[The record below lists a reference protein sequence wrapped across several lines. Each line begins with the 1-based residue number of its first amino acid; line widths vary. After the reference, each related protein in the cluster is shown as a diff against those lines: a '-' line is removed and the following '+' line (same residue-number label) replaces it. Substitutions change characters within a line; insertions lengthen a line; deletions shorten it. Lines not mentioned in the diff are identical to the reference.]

1 MVNEDK
7 VKLMTKLATYEK
19 KEGKE
24 TLPIMQYY
32 QDDYIVYHV
41 MKTAISATIAY
52 VLILAAVC
60 VAKSQYLL
68 ENIHKMT
75 VGQIGGRVFIGYL
88 IMLAVYITAGLIF
101 YIKKY
106 ENARDSVKR
115 YLHWLKQLNSFYKEQ
130 EEEDDL

>member
-24 TLPIMQYY
+24 NLPVMQYY
-32 QDDYIVYHV
+32 REDYIVYHV

-52 VLILAAVC
+52 VLLVVAVC
-60 VAKSQYLL
+60 VARSQYLL
-68 ENIHKMT
+68 ENVHKMT
-75 VGQIGGRVFIGYL
+75 IEQIGGRVFIGY
-88 IMLAVYITAGLIF
+88 IVMLAVYITAGLIF
-101 YIKKY
+101 YIRKY
-106 ENARDSVKR
+106 ENARESVKR

-130 EEEDDL
+130 EEEDS

>member
-24 TLPIMQYY
+24 SLPVMQYY
-32 QDDYIVYHV
+32 REDYIVYHV

-52 VLILAAVC
+52 VLLVVAVC
-60 VAKSQYLL
+60 VARSQYLL
-68 ENIHKMT
+68 ENVHKMT
-75 VGQIGGRVFIGYL
+75 IEQIGGRVFIGY
-88 IMLAVYITAGLIF
+88 IVMLAVYITTGLIF
-101 YIKKY
+101 YIRKY
-106 ENARDSVKR
+106 ENARESVKR

-130 EEEDDL
+130 EEEDS

>member
-24 TLPIMQYY
+24 SLPVMQYY
-32 QDDYIVYHV
+32 REDYIVYHV

-52 VLILAAVC
+52 VLLEVAVC
-60 VAKSQYLL
+60 VARSQYLL
-68 ENIHKMT
+68 ENVHKMT
-75 VGQIGGRVFIGYL
+75 IEQIGGRVFIGY
-88 IMLAVYITAGLIF
+88 IVMLAVYITAGLIF
-101 YIKKY
+101 YIRKY
-106 ENARDSVKR
+106 ENARESVKR

-130 EEEDDL
+130 EEEDS

>member
-24 TLPIMQYY
+24 NLPVMQYY
-32 QDDYIVYHV
+32 REDYIVYHV

-52 VLILAAVC
+52 VLLVVAVC
-60 VAKSQYLL
+60 VARSQYLL
-68 ENIHKMT
+68 ENVHKMT
-75 VGQIGGRVFIGYL
+75 MEQIGGRVFIGY
-88 IMLAVYITAGLIF
+88 IVMLAVYITAGLIF
-101 YIKKY
+101 YIRKY
-106 ENARDSVKR
+106 ENARESVKR

-130 EEEDDL
+130 EEEDS

>member
-24 TLPIMQYY
+24 NLPVMQYY
-32 QDDYIVYHV
+32 REDYIVYHV

-52 VLILAAVC
+52 VLLVVAVC
-60 VAKSQYLL
+60 VARSQYLL
-68 ENIHKMT
+68 ENVHKMT
-75 VGQIGGRVFIGYL
+75 IEQIGGRVFIGY
-88 IMLAVYITAGLIF
+88 IVMLAVYITAGLIF
-101 YIKKY
+101 YIMKY
-106 ENARDSVKR
+106 ENARESVKR

-130 EEEDDL
+130 EEEDS

>member
-24 TLPIMQYY
+24 NLPVMQYY
-32 QDDYIVYHV
+32 REDYIVYHV

-52 VLILAAVC
+52 VLLVVAVC
-60 VAKSQYLL
+60 VARSQYLL
-68 ENIHKMT
+68 ENVHKMT
-75 VGQIGGRVFIGYL
+75 IEQIGGRVFVGY
-88 IMLAVYITAGLIF
+88 IVMLAVYITAGLIF
-101 YIKKY
+101 YIRKY
-106 ENARDSVKR
+106 ENARESVKR

-130 EEEDDL
+130 EEEDS

>member
-24 TLPIMQYY
+24 SLPVMQYY
-32 QDDYIVYHV
+32 REDYIVYHV

-52 VLILAAVC
+52 VLLVVAVC
-60 VAKSQYLL
+60 VARSQYLL
-68 ENIHKMT
+68 ENVHKMT
-75 VGQIGGRVFIGYL
+75 MEQIGGRVFVGY
-88 IMLAVYITAGLIF
+88 IVMLAVYITAGLIF
-101 YIKKY
+101 YIRKY
-106 ENARDSVKR
+106 ENARESVKR

-130 EEEDDL
+130 EEEDS